1 MAYYI
6 IKDTECKLYKQL
18 KQMREGELARD
29 EEYRQKIKEAAGFD
43 IDFDTFVKDDG
54 GTQGFCRCFTYSALA
69 PKDKKFVPDAKVWRE
84 DKTYK
89 GFYQPN
95 RRCKKGREL
104 YDLMQN
110 GHTMPYCC
118 WDLYGIFGL
127 DAHGRYAIPMMD
139 FRHNIVFIWFDDKF
153 RLERKKGVIEVT
165 RTVWN
170 VLFFGKNKTNN

>member
-43 IDFDTFVKDDG
+43 IDFSKFIKNDG
-54 GTQGFCRCFTYSALA
+54 GAQGFCRCITYSALA
-69 PKDKKFVPDAKVWRE
+69 PKDKSFVPDAKVWRE

-104 YDLMQN
+104 YGLMQN
-110 GHTMPYCC
+110 GSTMPYCC
-118 WDLYGIFGL
+118 WHLYDILGLNPFGR
-127 DAHGRYAIPMMD
+127 HTTPVMD
-139 FRHNIVFIWFDDKF
+139 FRHNIVFLWFDDEF
-153 RLERKKGVIEVT
+153 RLEKGKGVIEVT
-165 RTVWN
+165 RTEWED
-170 VLFFGKNKTNN
+170 LFDGKKTN